1 MKDRRENE
9 AQPRKTYK
17 SFADSLNH
25 AVIEEEGYWKG
36 WDAASAAIPALLR
49 ATSFA
54 AHKHRKQR
62 RKDAS
67 GTPYINHPLM
77 VVRLM
82 SEVGGLQYK
91 DALIA
96 GVLHDTVE
104 DTDTTSE
111 EIEELFG
118 ETVRGLVMEV
128 TDNKS
133 LSKGVRKHLQI
144 THAPHLSPN
153 AKIIKLAD
161 KTANVT
167 DIAHLP
173 PVGWSVERRLEYL
186 NWCQKV
192 VAGCRGANQALET
205 LFDQRIAE
213 AKHAMRLH

>member
-25 AVIEEEGYWKG
+25 AVIEEEGFWKG
-36 WDAASAAIPALLR
+36 WETAMYAIPPLLK
-49 ATSFA
+49 AVSFA

-67 GTPYINHPLM
+67 STPYINHPLM
-77 VVRLM
+77 VIRLM
-82 SEVGGLQYK
+82 AEIGGVQYK
-91 DALIA
+91 DALMA

-104 DTDTTSE
+104 DTDTTPA

-128 TDNKS
+128 TDDKS
-133 LSKGVRKHLQI
+133 LSKYARKQLQI
-144 THAPHLSPN
+144 AHAPCLSPN

-161 KTANVT
+161 RTANVT

-186 NWCQKV
+186 TWSQKV

-205 LFDQRIAE
+205 LFDQRVAL
-213 AKHAMRLH
+213 AKHSMRLH